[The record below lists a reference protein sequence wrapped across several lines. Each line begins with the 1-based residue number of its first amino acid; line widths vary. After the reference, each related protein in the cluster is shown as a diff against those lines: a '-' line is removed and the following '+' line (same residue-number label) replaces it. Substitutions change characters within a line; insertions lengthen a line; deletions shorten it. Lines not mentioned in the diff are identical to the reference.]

1 MGMIKILDNFFKD
14 PYEIR
19 KIALSS
25 QFFLTSDEWP
35 GRRAEVLDPYRTAY
49 SNQYRKFFD
58 EPAELYENR
67 MHFQLIDKSWIE
79 GVCHPDLDVTYT
91 VITYLNLECPFDSG
105 TEIYGKVDEFRL
117 GDDRKYFNQVKR
129 DFYSSN
135 RNRIDKFLFKKELKK
150 FNSGFKDPCI
160 VANRFNRTLIFHGDM
175 VHRAQ
180 NFFGNILS
188 NSRLTLVS
196 FYK

>member
-1 MGMIKILDNFFKD
+1 MVMIKILDNFFKD
-14 PYEIR
+14 PYSIR
-19 KIALSS
+19 KLALSS
-25 QFFLTSDEWP
+25 KFPFTSDEWP
-35 GRRAEVLDPYRTAY
+35 GRRAEVLDPYRIAY

-58 EPAELYENR
+58 EPAELYG

-79 GVCHPDLDVTYT
+79 GACHPDLFAKYT
-91 VITYLNLECPFDSG
+91 VITYLNSECSCNSG
-105 TEIYGKVDEFRL
+105 TEVYGKINEFRL
-117 GDDRKYFNQVKR
+117 MEDMKYFDQVKR

-150 FNSGFKDPCI
+150 FNSRFKDPCI
-160 VANRFNRTLIFHGDM
+160 VANRFNRTLIFHGNM

-180 NFFGNILS
+180 NFFGNIVS